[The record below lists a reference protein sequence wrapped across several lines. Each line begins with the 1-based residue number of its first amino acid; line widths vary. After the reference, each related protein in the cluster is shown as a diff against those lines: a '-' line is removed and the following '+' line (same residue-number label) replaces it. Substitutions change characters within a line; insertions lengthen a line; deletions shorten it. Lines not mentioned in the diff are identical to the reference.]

1 MAQAVSYEE
10 LSARIEGSR
19 PDVLENFELTD
30 VFRGNSIP
38 ADKVSF
44 SMAFTYRAPDRT
56 LTGEEVNAVHR
67 QFVAK
72 LVGAVG
78 SNSTIRSAAMS
89 FKEFDKLEEKINRLI
104 SGMKALRDENQKLK
118 KELQEIKH
126 DSSQRDSEKS
136 EVRKKIA
143 SLIDLVDSL
152 GE

>member
-1 MAQAVSYEE
+1 
-10 LSARIEGSR
+10 
-19 PDVLENFELTD
+19 
-30 VFRGNSIP
+30 
-38 ADKVSF
+38 
-44 SMAFTYRAPDRT
+44 
-56 LTGEEVNAVHR
+56 
-67 QFVAK
+67 
-72 LVGAVG
+72 
-78 SNSTIRSAAMS
+78 MS

-143 SLIDLVDSL
+143 SLIELVDSL

>member
-1 MAQAVSYEE
+1 
-10 LSARIEGSR
+10 
-19 PDVLENFELTD
+19 
-30 VFRGNSIP
+30 
-38 ADKVSF
+38 
-44 SMAFTYRAPDRT
+44 
-56 LTGEEVNAVHR
+56 
-67 QFVAK
+67 
-72 LVGAVG
+72 
-78 SNSTIRSAAMS
+78 MS

-143 SLIDLVDSL
+143 SLIDLVDSF

>member
-1 MAQAVSYEE
+1 
-10 LSARIEGSR
+10 
-19 PDVLENFELTD
+19 
-30 VFRGNSIP
+30 
-38 ADKVSF
+38 
-44 SMAFTYRAPDRT
+44 
-56 LTGEEVNAVHR
+56 
-67 QFVAK
+67 
-72 LVGAVG
+72 
-78 SNSTIRSAAMS
+78 MS

-126 DSSQRDSEKS
+126 DSSQRDNEKS